1 MMFYLRCITYLN
13 LLAFTLSPID
23 ALLEPSIRWS
33 RRLNGCGTLSDASP
47 RKGNG
52 VVASQSGQHVWIT
65 DDEGTLHILDP
76 TNSTSDEI
84 LFKPPAVEMRR
95 IESRSSVTLS
105 QNETGVDYAVYAVV
119 DVPTSDDPTGNMTS
133 SRIIAVYGGGG
144 LLGKLKWNATVEG
157 IVTGTPQIGSGGNT
171 TTIYITHNVKNRG
184 YLSVFSNE
192 GNKITRTSGEKPFG
206 PVTVFTFGGEDE
218 LYWGESGGGGYSDSG
233 RVYQIAP
240 SASLTNASNY
250 ITTSTIVPPVIWRE
264 RKRTRMWLGGKSSTI
279 HGWTDGRP
287 LSGVPTWSKQL
298 EKSLRNESFR
308 KFEGRAHFYLS
319 LSASCAFFPHANC
332 VIINLFFYLVQQ

>member
-1 MMFYLRCITYLN
+1 MMFYLRCITYLI
-13 LLAFTLSPID
+13 LLVLTLPPID
-23 ALLEPSIRWS
+23 GLLEPSIRWS

-65 DDEGTLHILDP
+65 DDEGTLHILDA

-84 LFKPPAVEMRR
+84 LFKPPAVETKR

-119 DVPTSDDPTGNMTS
+119 DVSTSDDPTDDSMTS

-144 LLGKLKWNATVEG
+144 LLGELKWNATVKG

-171 TTIYITHNVKNRG
+171 TTIYVTHNVNNRG

-192 GNKITRTSGEKPFG
+192 GNKTTLISSDKPFG
-206 PVTVFTFGGEDE
+206 PVTVFTFGGKDE
-218 LYWGESGGGGYSDSG
+218 LYWGESGDSGYSDSG

-240 SASLTNASNY
+240 SAWLTNSSTND
-250 ITTSTIVPPVIWRE
+250 ITTSTIVPPVIWRGE
-264 RKRTRMWLGGKSSTI
+264 RKRSRIWLGGKSSTI

-287 LSGVPTWSKQL
+287 LSDVPTWSKQL
-298 EKSLRNESFR
+298 GKSLRNESFR
-308 KFEGRAHFYLS
+308 KFDCRASFSSHYLQAMYS
-319 LSASCAFFPHANC
+319 FPC
-332 VIINLFFYLVQQ
+332 